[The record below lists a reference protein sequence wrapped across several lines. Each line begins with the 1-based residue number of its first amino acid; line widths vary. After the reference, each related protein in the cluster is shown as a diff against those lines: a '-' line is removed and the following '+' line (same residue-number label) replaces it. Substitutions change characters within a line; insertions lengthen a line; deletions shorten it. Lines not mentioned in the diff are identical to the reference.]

1 MIPNQITRINRMKT
15 VLIGLAVGFFGYNIL
30 CEQAKAAPQIT
41 GDIHFI
47 GTATASG
54 ASPGS
59 PVIIGFSNDW
69 QVDDL
74 LLPTGDYAVV
84 PALTGVTF
92 NTFSFTGDG
101 AGAMLVAPTI
111 PEWSFLFN
119 NILYSFDLT
128 SLTNGHVTVA
138 NGVVMDFTGLGT
150 LHATGFA
157 DTPATWALSGTGPNV
172 NFIVAEAH
180 NTAVPEGGVIS
191 LLALGFGIFGGKSLL
206 GRRRSV

>member
-1 MIPNQITRINRMKT
+1 MIPNQITRMNRMKT
-15 VLIGLAVGFFGYNIL
+15 VRIALAIGFFGCNVL

-59 PVIIGFSNDW
+59 PVTIDFNSDW

-92 NTFSFTGDG
+92 NTFGFNGDG
-101 AGAMLVAPTI
+101 AGASLTASVI
-111 PEWSFLFN
+111 PEWSFSFN

-128 SLTNGHVTVA
+128 SLTNGNVTVA

-157 DTPATWALSGTGPNV
+157 DTPATWALSGTGPNLD
-172 NFIVAEAH
+172 FIVAEAH

-191 LLALGFGIFGGKSLL
+191 LLALGLGIFGGKSLL

>member
-1 MIPNQITRINRMKT
+1 MKT

-74 LLPTGDYAVV
+74 LLPTGDFALV
-84 PALTGVTF
+84 PPLTGVDF
-92 NTFSFTGDG
+92 NISGFSFTGDG
-101 AGAMLVAPTI
+101 AGASLSAQVKPL
-111 PEWSFLFN
+111 WSFTAN
-119 NILYSFDLT
+119 TILYSFDLT

-138 NGVVMDFTGLGT
+138 NGVVIDFTGLGT

-157 DTPATWALSGTGPNV
+157 DTPATWAMSGSGPNL

-191 LLALGFGIFGGKSLL
+191 LLALGLAMLAGKSLL
-206 GRRRSV
+206 RKRKTI